1 MKFSINKKQ
10 AELALLLGMA
20 ISVFCA
26 GFCGFAEDYD
36 NITDTVFRLH
46 ILANSDSEA
55 DQALKLKV
63 RDAVLE
69 KSAYLFE
76 NNASAEES
84 ARAAEEH
91 LDDIRKTAEQVISEN
106 GSDYSVNCEV
116 TEMYFDNRV
125 YGTVTMPA
133 GEYTAL
139 RITIGEAQGKNWW
152 CVMFPPL
159 CLPAVT
165 NIDEA
170 LEECGD
176 IFTAEEIDM
185 LKNPGNYEC
194 KFYIVE
200 LFNKLKSRICA

>member
-1 MKFSINKKQ
+1 MKISINKKQ

-91 LDDIRKTAEQVISEN
+91 LDEIRQTAEQVISEN

-159 CLPAVT
+159 CLPAAEKKQELSDVLS
-165 NIDEA
+165 DGGQA
-170 LEECGD
+170 LVESKPKY
-176 IFTAEEIDM
+176 EIRFW
-185 LKNPGNYEC
+185 LIEKIEQLR
-194 KFYIVE
+194 K
-200 LFNKLKSRICA
+200 KA

>member
-1 MKFSINKKQ
+1 MKVTINKKQ

-26 GFCGFAEDYD
+26 GFCGFAADYRD
-36 NITDTVFRLH
+36 ITDTVFRLH

-55 DQALKLKV
+55 DQSLKLKV

-91 LDDIRKTAEQVISEN
+91 LDEIRQTAEQVIAEN
-106 GSDYSVNCEV
+106 GADYSVKCEV

-176 IFTAEEIDM
+176 VFTAEEIDM
-185 LKNPGNYEC
+185 LKNPENYEC
-194 KFYIVE
+194 KLYIVE
-200 LFNKLKSRICA
+200 LFNKLKDHICA